1 MGFIFSNFYL
11 RPKLK
16 RTENRERSLSIESQ
30 DLRDYAESVYGSI
43 RYYMAG
49 FPGSVQ
55 EAVPFSTAP
64 SSRLWLPLKKGLMA
78 PAPYIFLLGPRSS
91 LYLESLSKLVKLL
104 CKICLLV
111 S

>member
-49 FPGSVQ
+49 VPG
-55 EAVPFSTAP
+55 
-64 SSRLWLPLKKGLMA
+64 
-78 PAPYIFLLGPRSS
+78 
-91 LYLESLSKLVKLL
+91 
-104 CKICLLV
+104 
-111 S
+111 